1 MGELAINDEQ
11 IHDASIKQVE
21 SMILMAEL
29 APNIA
34 EKGADLSIWSRS
46 LSDIERE
53 LRSVYASLQDS
64 WMSLQTIE
72 KRKPEP
78 E

>member
-1 MGELAINDEQ
+1 MNDEQ

-29 APNIA
+29 APNIT

-64 WMSLQTIE
+64 
-72 KRKPEP
+72 
-78 E
+78 